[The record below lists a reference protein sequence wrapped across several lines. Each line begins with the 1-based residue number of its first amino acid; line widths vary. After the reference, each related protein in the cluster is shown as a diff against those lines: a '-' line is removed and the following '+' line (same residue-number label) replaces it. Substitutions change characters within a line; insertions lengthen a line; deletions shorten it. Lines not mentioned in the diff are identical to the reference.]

1 MKKFRKVLKWT
12 GGVLLFV
19 IIALAITVQARQ
31 DLTYEAPYPAI
42 AASTDSAIIARGKHL
57 VFSSAHCINCHNNKN
72 PDSLLAAGSEV
83 ALTGGVA
90 FRLPVG
96 VIYSKNITP
105 DVETGIGKYTDEE
118 IARSLRYGVKPGGR
132 PVFDFMPFHNM
143 SDEDLTAVISYLRA
157 QKPVRNEVPENELN
171 VMGKLVNAF
180 MVKPVGPDGDVPKKV
195 TKDSTAAYGKYIA
208 ISVAECNGC
217 HTKRDLAGKFIG
229 EPFAG
234 GNEIEGYMTPNL
246 TPDSTGRIFKWTKE
260 DFIKRF
266 RTGSIIPGSPMP
278 WNSFARM
285 TDEELTAVYYYL
297 KTVKPVRTR
306 EGEK

>member
-1 MKKFRKVLKWT
+1 
-12 GGVLLFV
+12 
-19 IIALAITVQARQ
+19 
-31 DLTYEAPYPAI
+31 
-42 AASTDSAIIARGKHL
+42 
-57 VFSSAHCINCHNNKN
+57 
-72 PDSLLAAGSEV
+72 
-83 ALTGGVA
+83 
-90 FRLPVG
+90 
-96 VIYSKNITP
+96 
-105 DVETGIGKYTDEE
+105 
-118 IARSLRYGVKPGGR
+118 
-132 PVFDFMPFHNM
+132 MPFHNM

-180 MVKPVGPDGDVPKKV
+180 MVKPVGPDGEVPKKV

-234 GNEIEGYMTPNL
+234 GNEIEGFMTPNL

-266 RTGSIIPGSPMP
+266 RTGSIIP
-278 WNSFARM
+278 
-285 TDEELTAVYYYL
+285 
-297 KTVKPVRTR
+297 
-306 EGEK
+306 